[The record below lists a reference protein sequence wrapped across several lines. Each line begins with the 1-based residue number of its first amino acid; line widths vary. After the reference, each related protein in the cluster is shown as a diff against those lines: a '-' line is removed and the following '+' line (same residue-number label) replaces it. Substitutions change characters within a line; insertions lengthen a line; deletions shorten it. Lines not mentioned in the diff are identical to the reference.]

1 MPARVI
7 GIISGK
13 GGAGKTIVSIN
24 LAAALQKFYNKKV
37 LLIDS
42 NPTTSHI
49 GLYLGMYSTPTT
61 LNDALRKNMPLKNAI
76 YEHTSG
82 IHVVPTS
89 LKVDDLKNVNFD
101 SLQKKLKQ
109 LANEYDYIILDSA
122 PGFGKEALIT
132 LKTADEVL
140 MVTNPLAHTVTD
152 ALRAGEMAK
161 KFNLNT
167 LGVAVNMVRNKGY
180 ELKKSEIESI
190 VGIPVYAMI
199 PFDNAVMESVNKKQP
214 AVHINSR
221 VTEDFRR
228 LAGIINGENIPV
240 RESRGFFARL
250 FGR

>member
-1 MPARVI
+1 MTTRVI
-7 GIISGK
+7 GVISGK

-24 LAAALQKFYNKKV
+24 LAAALQKYYGKKV
-37 LLIDS
+37 LLIDT

-61 LNDALRKNMPLKNAI
+61 LNDALRKNLPIKSAI

-89 LKVDDLKNVNFD
+89 LKVDDLKNVPFD
-101 SLQKKLKQ
+101 NLQKKLKQ
-109 LANEYDYIILDSA
+109 LAGEYDYIILDSA

-152 ALRAGEMAK
+152 ALRAHEMAK

-167 LGVAVNMVRNKGY
+167 LGIAVNMVRKKGY
-180 ELKKSEIESI
+180 ELKKNEIESI

-214 AVHINSR
+214 VVHMNSP
-221 VTEDFRR
+221 VNNEFKR
-228 LAGIINGENIPV
+228 LAAIINGETVIP
-240 RESRGFFARL
+240 RENQGFFARI